1 MRVLLDECI
10 DWRLGRELAS
20 HEVKTARQMGW
31 TTLKNGELLALAS
44 AQFDVFVTVD
54 RNLSF
59 QQDIVSFS
67 IAVVVLQAR
76 TNRLADLRPL
86 VPSLL
91 SAIEATP
98 SGTAKIYRP
107 ALEQM
112 ALNLRCPFV
121 TPAKAEVHSLPL
133 A

>member
-1 MRVLLDECI
+1 VRVLLDECI

-31 TTLKNGELLALAS
+31 ALAS
-44 AQFDVFVTVD
+44 GQSDVFVTVD

-59 QQDIVSFS
+59 QQHIVSFS

-86 VPSLL
+86 VPTLL
-91 SAIEATP
+91 SALEATRP
-98 SGTAKIYRP
+98 GTAKFIGQP
-107 ALEQM
+107 
-112 ALNLRCPFV
+112 
-121 TPAKAEVHSLPL
+121 
-133 A
+133 

>member
-1 MRVLLDECI
+1 VLLDECV

-31 TTLKNGELLALAS
+31 TALKNGELLGLAS
-44 AQFDVFVTVD
+44 ARFDVFVTVD

-67 IAVVVLQAR
+67 VAVVVLQAK

-98 SGTAKIYRP
+98 PGTVEFIGPSWA
-107 ALEQM
+107 AS
-112 ALNLRCPFV
+112 AC
-121 TPAKAEVHSLPL
+121 
-133 A
+133 